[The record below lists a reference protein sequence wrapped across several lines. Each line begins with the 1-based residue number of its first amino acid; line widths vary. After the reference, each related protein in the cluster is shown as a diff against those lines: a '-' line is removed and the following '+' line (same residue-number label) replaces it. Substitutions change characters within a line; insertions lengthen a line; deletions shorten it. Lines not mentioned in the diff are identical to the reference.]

1 MVIHVFIGSPVFASN
16 EKAILTSFASFNVS
30 PPGSWLQVKAGKLD
44 DGQRAIKTT
53 GWQDQTSENDMVE
66 PGGREWFF

>member
-53 GWQDQTSENDMVE
+53 G
-66 PGGREWFF
+66 